1 MRSPHRYSSIVGRA
15 AHWAARLASFVPIG
29 RHAGMASLNS
39 RHLLFFVV
47 VIRDEHAD
55 AYRPVV
61 DAATGAL
68 VR

>member
-15 AHWAARLASFVPIG
+15 AHWAARLASFVPIV

-39 RHLLFFVV
+39 RHLLLFFVV
-47 VIRDEHAD
+47 CDDHAD